1 MQNDVASDP
10 AATTTAPKADPTAPG
25 TIINVDIKRRRIAI
39 DYTFCSVRWEPTLTA
54 LLLREGL
61 IKGAR
66 HRYCQNFLERSGHNS
81 LDLLA
86 ISRKAQKQLCN
97 LSKHPVSL
105 ELKAAQT

>member
-1 MQNDVASDP
+1 MQDNDASNS
-10 AATTTAPKADPTAPG
+10 ADPG
-25 TIINVDIKRRRIAI
+25 TTINVDTIRRRIAI

-54 LLLREGL
+54 LLLGEGL

-66 HRYCQNFLERSGHNS
+66 HRYCQNFLERSGHNN

-97 LSKHPVSL
+97 LSKHPVYL
-105 ELKAAQT
+105 NLKAAQA